1 MVLLYSEMISLGTPA
16 PDFSLPGVDGKKWS
30 LSDFNKSK
38 LLVIMFICNHC
49 PYVKAVQQ
57 RLVQLQSEY
66 DVEEVQ
72 MVGISSND
80 VKTYPEDSFEM
91 MKKVADEQGYNFPY
105 LYDETQE
112 VAKAYSAVCTPDIFV
127 FEKERK
133 LVYRGRLD
141 DNWKEPENVSS
152 RDLKKALDHLLDD
165 EKIPFEQISS
175 MGCSI
180 KWKN

>member
-16 PDFSLPGVDGKKWS
+16 PDFSLPGTDGRTWS

-38 LLVIMFICNHC
+38 LLVVMFICNHC
-49 PYVKAVQQ
+49 PYVKAIQQ

-66 DVEEVQ
+66 ITEDVQ
-72 MVGISSND
+72 LVGISSND

-141 DNWKEPENVSS
+141 DNWKEPENVCS
-152 RDLKKALDHLLDD
+152 RDLKKALDHLLNN
-165 EKIPFEQISS
+165 EEISFEQIPS